1 MAEHNLLKIEVKCP
15 ECKTPTSIQ
24 VPTVGIEQPFIASCA
39 KESCLAMFAVLIHVK
54 ISALNF
60 R

>member
-1 MAEHNLLKIEVKCP
+1 MADHNLIRVEVKCP
-15 ECKTPTSIQ
+15 DCKTPTSIQ
-24 VPTVGIEQPFIASCA
+24 VPTVGIDQPFIANCT
-39 KESCLAMFAVLIHVK
+39 KESCLAMFAVQIQVK